1 MSKSKNN
8 YVLLNYIPTT
18 HALQRIEERFGIPP
32 TEVANFLRENQ
43 ESGLTETPFEEDMGG
58 TQVRVRSKNGI
69 MFVLDTESK
78 MIITAYQSVSPDIV
92 DSHKVEFDERLVSL
106 VRDTNIRLA
115 KDMILSMREQIDRF
129 QQNVEFV
136 TTHDSSEIDIDIID
150 TILDDVKQIRTTMRI
165 YDIHRKQFEQHLA
178 NVTHEQSPQ
187 PVYKVA
193 LEECVQA
200 MSAVTRGGVGISS
213 HGHFVIE
220 NLKPQ
225 SKQELNK
232 WATKHLGTTM
242 TKTVFNIIRD
252 GATKEKLLAKMK
264 PQLTVITFRKF
275 ENFID
280 GLVAQD
286 IKGV

>member
-1 MSKSKNN
+1 MSKPNSN
-8 YVLLNYIPTT
+8 YTLLNYIPTT
-18 HALQRIEERFGIPP
+18 HALLRIEERFGVSPS
-32 TEVANFLRENQ
+32 EVANFLRENQ
-43 ESGLTETPFEEDMGG
+43 ESGLTETPMEDGSNG
-58 TQVRVRSKNGI
+58 KRIGVRSKSGV
-69 MFVLDTESK
+69 MFVLDVENKLIVTV
-78 MIITAYQSVSPDIV
+78 YQSVND
-92 DSHKVEFDERLVSL
+92 HKVDFDSRLTTL
-106 VRDTNIRLA
+106 VRETNIRLA
-115 KDMILSMREQIDRF
+115 KDMIASMKEQIDRF
-129 QQNVEFV
+129 HKNIEFV
-136 TTHDSSEIDIDIID
+136 NTHEPSDIDMDIID
-150 TILDDVKQIRTTMRI
+150 TIYDDVQLMRTTMRI
-165 YDIHRKQFEQHLA
+165 YNVHRKQFEQHLA
-178 NVTHEQSPQ
+178 HVEQDNSEKET
-187 PVYKVA
+187 VKLN
-193 LEECVQA
+193 LEECVHA
-200 MSAVTRGGVGISS
+200 ISAVTRGGVGISS